1 MRRAGALAPLR
12 HRQFALFW
20 GGALVSNVGNWMETV
35 AAGILVTETTGK
47 AGWTG
52 VIAVASF
59 VPSAVLGPIGGVL
72 ADRVERR
79 RLLLATTAVQ
89 TVCAGLLAVL
99 AARGSPSPVA
109 MALIMFASGC
119 VSALG
124 FASYQAVL
132 PDLVPREDLL
142 AAISLSSAQWNMGRV
157 IGPVLAGVAIAQG
170 GYAWAFACNTASF
183 FAVIAALLAIRLPP
197 PLHATGQPLLR
208 GLQEGARFARHAPP
222 IRAAIGSIALN
233 SLLAGPFIAL
243 VPVMAIKVLHAGA
256 GGTSV
261 LVTAQGLGAVA
272 TALLLGGLAARFS
285 AYRVLITTMA
295 ALPAALLLYAWSPRL
310 WPAAAAIFILGG
322 LYLSLLSGLSNV
334 VQTRTPATL
343 RGRVLSLHGSTL
355 STIYPLGSILQGT
368 IADRIGLRDTTTLAA
383 LLLAAVLIAVRLGRP
398 RLVRALGEQTSSA
411 EK

>member
-1 MRRAGALAPLR
+1 VRRSGALAPLR

-20 GGALVSNVGNWMETV
+20 SGALVSNVGTWMETV

-52 VIAVASF
+52 VIAVAAF
-59 VPSAVLGPIGGVL
+59 VPSAVLGPLGGVL
-72 ADRVERR
+72 ADRMERR
-79 RLLLATTAVQ
+79 SLLLATTVVQ

-99 AARGSPSPVA
+99 AARGSPSPAA

-157 IGPVLAGVAIAQG
+157 IGPPLAGIAIAQG
-170 GYAWAFACNTASF
+170 GYAWAFAGNTASF
-183 FAVIAALLAIRLPP
+183 VAVIAALLAIRLPP
-197 PLHATGQPLLR
+197 PLHAVRQPLLH
-208 GLQEGARFARHAPP
+208 GLLEGARFARAALP

-243 VPVMAIKVLHAGA
+243 VPVMAIKVLHDGA

-272 TALLLGGLAARFS
+272 TALMLGGLAARFS
-285 AYRVLITTMA
+285 PYRVLIVTMA
-295 ALPAALLLYAWSPRL
+295 ALPPALLLYARSPSL
-310 WPAAAAIFILGG
+310 WLAAAAIFILGG

-334 VQTRTPATL
+334 VQTCTPAAL

-368 IADRIGLRDTTTLAA
+368 IADHFGLRNTTTLAA

-398 RLVRALGEQTSSA
+398 YLLCALGDDVSSW